1 MSSTPTLFDNQFLQE
16 YFNLSHLRVIPWI
29 RDPNGLH
36 HPFVFEFELKFFD
49 RTYAHNIYAWMNQWW
64 WLSIVYSIIYVIL
77 IYYGRSLMESRER
90 FQLRLPLILWNL
102 GLAIFSIFGMARCLP
117 EMVYSLSREGLQ
129 YTICD
134 RSNIYGITGYW
145 ITIFCISKVPELIDT
160 LFIVLRKQKLI
171 FLHWFH
177 HATVLVYAWYSYH
190 DWTASGRWFV
200 FMNYTVHAMMYSYYA
215 ARAMQYRIPKW
226 VQITVTIFQLSQ
238 MVVGCFV
245 NYKAYI
251 YKEAGATCKVAYS
264 NIFWSFVIN
273 QTVLKQV
280 HRKRTIKVI
289 DDQFL
294 FLFVFLIILS
304 LI

>member
-1 MSSTPTLFDNQFLQE
+1 METVQSLYKNQFLRE
-16 YFNLSHLRVIPWI
+16 YFNSTHLHIRPWV
-29 RDPNGLH
+29 RDPNGLS

-49 RTYAHNIYAWMNQWW
+49 KTYAHNMYAWMNKWW

-90 FQLRLPLILWNL
+90 FQVRFPLLLWNI
-102 GLAIFSIFGMARCLP
+102 GLAVFSIFGMIRCLP
-117 EMVYSLSREGLQ
+117 EMLYSLHTRGLE

-215 ARAMQYRIPKW
+215 FRAMQYRIPKW
-226 VQITVTIFQLSQ
+226 MQVTVTAFQLSQ
-238 MVVGCFV
+238 MGVGCFV
-245 NYKAYI
+245 NYKAYF
-251 YKEAGATCKVAYS
+251 YKQAGKTCYVAYA
-264 NIFWSFVIN
+264 NIFWSFV
-273 QTVLKQV
+273 
-280 HRKRTIKVI
+280 
-289 DDQFL
+289 
-294 FLFVFLIILS
+294 
-304 LI
+304 